1 MIDSF
6 RAARWVRT
14 LNLLLQAVLF
24 LTFVGGLNYL
34 ARSYSWRFDLTRYR
48 RYSLSAETL
57 AYLRELS
64 LPVHI
69 VVTSNGQANDPV
81 DHAVEGLLREYI
93 YATESNP
100 AGQVTVEYVDLYED
114 RRQTEKYGIETP
126 GVVLLMCGGRRR
138 VLTHDN
144 LYRTEDKIRREF
156 IGEQAVTAAILDVS
170 NPDRKKVYFLV
181 GHGELRPDD
190 VDPARGLSLARD
202 QLRLRNYDVETLDL
216 TSARKI
222 PTDASL
228 LVIASPIDPYTPME
242 QEQLRQYLGAGAG
255 RLILFVAPGTQT
267 GLKDLLIDDWG
278 VIVDDDVILDLASDS
293 VTEDGDM
300 ILRAFAPHP
309 ITQVLL
315 DYKEGVRIGQ
325 ARSVR
330 PLPGR
335 PSGGGLTVVTLA
347 ATSTTAWG
355 EVDYRQRGIQISPTP
370 GLDIRGLPQME
381 PANRLGVAVASE
393 RVPVRDDLPSSIR
406 GGKIV
411 VFGTGD
417 MISNARVNNAGSL
430 GLFLGAV
437 NWTIGRDIALNVPAR
452 PIERFSLSL
461 SAGDLA
467 RLRYTLMLALPGIAA
482 LLGIAVYW
490 SRRN

>member
-1 MIDSF
+1 VIQSF

-34 ARSYSWRFDLTRYR
+34 ARSHAWRFDLTRYR

-69 VVTSNGQANDPV
+69 VVTANGQASDP
-81 DHAVEGLLREYI
+81 AVEGLLREYV
-93 YATESNP
+93 YATEGNP
-100 AGQVTVEYVDLYED
+100 AGQVTVENVDLYED
-114 RRQTEKYGIETP
+114 RRKTEKYGIENP
-126 GVVLLMCGGRRR
+126 GVVLLLCGGRRR
-138 VLTHDN
+138 VLTPDN
-144 LYRTEDKIRREF
+144 LYHHEDKVKKDF

-170 NPDRKKVYFLV
+170 NPDRKKIYFLI

-190 VDPARGLSLARD
+190 VDSTRGLSMARD

-216 TSARKI
+216 VAARKI

-228 LVIASPIDPYTPME
+228 LVSASPIDPYTPFE
-242 QEQLRQYLGAGAG
+242 QELLRQFLGAGAG
-255 RLILFVAPGTQT
+255 RLILFLAPGTQP
-267 GLKDLLIDDWG
+267 GLNDLLIDDWG
-278 VIVDDDVILDLASDS
+278 VLVDDDVILDAASDS
-293 VTEDGDM
+293 LTEDGDL
-300 ILRAFAPHP
+300 IIRAYSQHP
-309 ITQVLL
+309 ITQTLV
-315 DYKEGVRIGQ
+315 DYKEALRLGP

-335 PSGGGLTVVTLA
+335 PAAAGLTVTTLA

-355 EVDYRQRGIQISPTP
+355 EVDARQRGIQPFTP
-370 GLDIRGLPQME
+370 GLDIKGMPQMD
-381 PANRLGVAVASE
+381 PPNRLGVAVASE
-393 RVPVRDDLPSSIR
+393 RVPVRGDLPSSIR

-411 VFGTGD
+411 VVGTGD
-417 MISNARVNNAGSL
+417 MISNARVTSAGALSL
-430 GLFLGAV
+430 FIGAV
-437 NWTIGRDIALNVPAR
+437 SWTVGRDIALNVPAR

-467 RLRYTLMLALPGIAA
+467 HLRYTLMLALPGIAA

-490 SRRN
+490 ARRN

>member
-1 MIDSF
+1 VIESF

-14 LNLLLQAVLF
+14 LNLVLQAILF

-34 ARSYSWRFDLTRYR
+34 ARSHAWRFDLTRYR

-69 VVTSNGQANDPV
+69 VVTENGQVNDSADP
-81 DHAVEGLLREYI
+81 AVEGLLREYV

-100 AGQVTVEYVDLYED
+100 GGQVTVEYVDLYED
-114 RRQTEKYGIETP
+114 RRKTEKYGIENP
-126 GVVLLMCGGRRR
+126 GVVLLLCGGRRR
-138 VLTHDN
+138 VLTPDN
-144 LYRTEDKIRREF
+144 LYHHEDKAKKDF

-170 NPDRKKVYFLV
+170 NPDRKKIYFLV

-190 VDPARGLSLARD
+190 VDPARGLSMARD
-202 QLRLRNYDVETLDL
+202 QLRLRNYEVETLDL
-216 TSARKI
+216 VATRKI
-222 PTDASL
+222 PADASL
-228 LVIASPIDPYTPME
+228 LVSASPIDPYTPFE
-242 QEQLRQYLGAGAG
+242 QELLRQYLGAGAG
-255 RLILFVAPGTQT
+255 RLVLFLAPGTQP
-267 GLKDLLIDDWG
+267 GLSDLLIDDWG
-278 VIVDDDVILDLASDS
+278 VLVDDDVILDAASDS
-293 VTEDGDM
+293 MTEDGDL
-300 ILRAFAPHP
+300 IIRAYTTHP
-309 ITQVLL
+309 ITQTLI
-315 DYKEGVRIGQ
+315 DYKEGLRIGQ

-335 PSGGGLTVVTLA
+335 PAAAGLTVVTLA

-355 EVDYRQRGIQISPTP
+355 EVDARQRGIQPYTA
-370 GLDIRGLPQME
+370 GLDIKGLPQMD
-381 PANRLGVAVASE
+381 PPNRLGIAVASE
-393 RVPVRDDLPSSIR
+393 RAPVRGDLPFSVP
-406 GGKIV
+406 GGRIV
-411 VFGTGD
+411 VVGTGD
-417 MISNARVNNAGSL
+417 MISNARVTNAGAL

-437 NWTIGRDIALNVPAR
+437 NWTVGRDIALNVPAR

-490 SRRN
+490 ARRN

>member
-34 ARSYSWRFDLTRYR
+34 ARSHAWRFDLTRYR
-48 RYSLSAETL
+48 RFSLSAETL

-69 VVTSNGQANDPV
+69 VVTSNGQTSDPQ
-81 DHAVEGLLREYI
+81 VEGLLSEYKN
-93 YATESNP
+93 ATESNT
-100 AGQVTVEYVDLYED
+100 AGQVTVEYVDLFED
-114 RRQTEKYGIETP
+114 RRKTEKYGIENP
-126 GVVLLMCGGRRR
+126 GVVLLLCGGRRR
-138 VLTHDN
+138 VLTPDL
-144 LYRTEDKIRREF
+144 LYRVEDKVRKDF

-170 NPDRKKVYFLV
+170 NPDRKKIYFLV

-190 VDPARGLSLARD
+190 VDPARGLSMARD

-216 TSARKI
+216 VASRKI
-222 PTDASL
+222 PADASL
-228 LVIASPIDPYTPME
+228 LVSVSPIDPYTPLE

-255 RLILFVAPGTQT
+255 RLILFLAPGTQP

-278 VIVDDDVILDLASDS
+278 VLVDDDLILDSASDS
-293 VTEDGDM
+293 MTEDGDL
-300 ILRAFAPHP
+300 IIRAYTPHP
-309 ITQVLL
+309 ITQTLV
-315 DYKEGVRIGQ
+315 DYKEGLRIGL

-335 PSGGGLTVVTLA
+335 PSGAGLTVVTLA
-347 ATSTTAWG
+347 ATSTTAFG
-355 EVDYRQRGIQISPTP
+355 EVDARRRGIQPFSP
-370 GLDIRGLPQME
+370 GLDLKGLAQMD
-381 PANRLGVAVASE
+381 PPNRLGVAVSSE
-393 RVPVRDDLPSSIR
+393 RVPVRGDLPFSVP
-406 GGKIV
+406 GGRIV
-411 VFGTGD
+411 VVGTGD
-417 MISNARVNNAGSL
+417 MISNARITNAGAE

-490 SRRN
+490 ARRN

>member
-1 MIDSF
+1 MIESF
-6 RAARWVRT
+6 RAARWIRT
-14 LNLLLQAVLF
+14 MNLLLQAVLF

-34 ARSYSWRFDLTRYR
+34 SRSHSWRFDLTRYR
-48 RYSLSAETL
+48 RYSLSAETQ
-57 AYLRELS
+57 AYLRELA

-69 VVTSNGQANDPV
+69 VVTANGQVNDP
-81 DHAVEGLLREYI
+81 AVEGLLREYV
-93 YATESNP
+93 YATEANP

-114 RRQTEKYGIETP
+114 RRKTEKYGIENP
-126 GVVLLMCGGRRR
+126 GVVLLLCGGRRR
-138 VLTHDN
+138 VLTPDN
-144 LYRTEDKIRREF
+144 LYRVEDKVKKDF

-170 NPDRKKVYFLV
+170 NPDRKKIYFLV

-190 VDPARGLSLARD
+190 VDPARGLSMARD

-216 TSARKI
+216 VAARKI
-222 PTDASL
+222 PPDASL
-228 LVIASPIDPYTPME
+228 LVSASPIDPYTPFE
-242 QEQLRQYLGAGAG
+242 QELLRQYLGAGAG
-255 RLILFVAPGTQT
+255 RLILFLAIGTQP

-278 VIVDDDVILDLASDS
+278 VVVDDDVILDAASDS
-293 VTEDGDM
+293 MTEDGDL
-300 ILRAFAPHP
+300 IIRAYAQHQ
-309 ITQVLL
+309 ITQTLV
-315 DYKEGVRIGQ
+315 DYKEGLRIGQ

-335 PSGGGLTVVTLA
+335 PAAAGRTVVTLA

-355 EVDYRQRGIQISPTP
+355 EVDARQRGIQPFTP
-370 GLDIRGLPQME
+370 GLDIKGAPQMD
-381 PANRLGVAVASE
+381 PPNRLGIAVSSE
-393 RVPVRDDLPSSIR
+393 HVPVRGDLPFSVR
-406 GGKIV
+406 GGRIV
-411 VFGTGD
+411 VIGTGD
-417 MISNARVNNAGSL
+417 MISNARVTNAGAL

-490 SRRN
+490 ARRN